1 MSPARTTRAGAA
13 PDAGAGDRD
22 AGDGAVPEVSR
33 AGALAY
39 RVAAQQLDRSGGDA
53 AGDLADLAVLDL
65 GLQDSPPG
73 SAAASL
79 AARTRAG
86 SDAAA
91 AATPER
97 LDDARRWVTVW
108 AVRGAPHLLRRGDVR
123 PMALATWPADAAD
136 AAARLAGY
144 GQGVRK
150 RGGDAL
156 AALRAAADAM
166 ARAVPERMAKGDASG
181 ATTREGPDDLS
192 EYCRGCGTVHIS
204 DQLMRLAALP
214 AGLAVDQST
223 TPLTLRP
230 MPGWE
235 GVPERQEGAS
245 DLVLAY
251 LRLHGPA
258 TPKDVAAY
266 LQTTQAAVKAAWPA
280 GDLAEVRVDGRRA
293 WLPADRLDALLGA
306 PDPEVVRLLPRSDP
320 WLMGRDRE
328 LLVPDAAHRKALWPV
343 LGFPGAVLV
352 DGEVAGT
359 WRTKAAGKRLDL
371 TVARFR
377 PLTKGE
383 RAAIEDEAARV
394 AALRGHADARVT
406 YAEG

>member
-1 MSPARTTRAGAA
+1 MSAARTT
-13 PDAGAGDRD
+13 
-22 AGDGAVPEVSR
+22 GAVPEVTR
-33 AGALAY
+33 AQALAY
-39 RVAAQQLDRSGGDA
+39 RVVAQQLDRPGGDV
-53 AGDLADLAVLDL
+53 ADLAVLDL
-65 GLQDSPPG
+65 GVQDSPPG

-79 AARTRAG
+79 AARTAAG
-86 SDAAA
+86 SEEAE

-156 AALRAAADAM
+156 AALRSAAEAM
-166 ARAVPERMAKGDASG
+166 AAVVSERMAKGDASG
-181 ATTREGPDDLS
+181 AVTRHGPDDLA
-192 EYCRGCGTVHIS
+192 EYCRSCGTVHIS

-230 MPGWE
+230 IPNWD
-235 GVPERQEGAS
+235 GVPEAQAGAS
-245 DLVLAY
+245 HLVRAY

-258 TPKDVAAY
+258 TPKEVAAY
-266 LQTTQAAVKAAWPA
+266 LQTTQAAVKAAWPDA
-280 GDLAEVRVDGRRA
+280 DELAEVRVDGRTA
-293 WLPADRLDALLGA
+293 WVPADRLDALRDA
-306 PDPEVVRLLPRSDP
+306 PEPEVVRLLPRSDP
-320 WLMGRDRE
+320 WLMGRDRD
-328 LLVPDAAHRKALWPV
+328 LLVPEAAHRKALWPV

-359 WRTKAAGKRLDL
+359 WRTRASGKRLDV
-371 TVARFR
+371 TVSCFR
-377 PLTKGE
+377 PLTKPE
-383 RAAIEDEAARV
+383 TAAIEDEAARI
-394 AALRGHADARVT
+394 AALRGHAEATVSTTDA
-406 YAEG
+406 